1 MEVRTKN
8 GNGKMLF
15 DWDPENDQ
23 IEIISKDMCYLVE
36 LQKQPQ
42 GGSYRI
48 LSEKPKKKTVH
59 K

>member
-1 MEVRTKN
+1 MEVRTKD
-8 GNGKMLF
+8 GRGKMLF
-15 DWDPENDQ
+15 DWDPAKDR
-23 IEIISKDMCYLVE
+23 IEIINKDMCYLVE

-48 LSEKPKKKTVH
+48 LSEKPKEKTVH